1 MTNEIRGASVLDSW
15 DQPIVPR
22 IVIILAHG
30 SALEQA
36 EGLLASLA
44 EPTEPS
50 LSVELLLIGTP
61 KDRREREGKVARL
74 KLDERRRVG
83 LSVVEALSDKSS
95 DLIDAVSK
103 GLQLAAQAKRD
114 AIVVSARS
122 SFGCDAILELLAVG
136 DGDPLL
142 GFVEAAVSDEDDPAA
157 ESGAARPESGHQ
169 GALILEGMPRS
180 SYVPIVEGPLVLIKS
195 LMLQEF
201 RLLDCGFNNLAS
213 ALSDFALRA
222 NRCGYRVVARQPCP
236 RDYQETGKSRPA
248 FGQARSGD
256 LACPFSLSCRKKSR
270 AARLGGRKAR
280 KLLAGLRRDCRWPA
294 QHCLCLQ
301 QSSGPIHN
309 GTSELAKR
317 IITEFSSNYSSEY
330 NIHVLCSR
338 MHSISWLW

>member
-1 MTNEIRGASVLDSW
+1 M
-15 DQPIVPR
+15 PR
-22 IVIILAHG
+22 LVIILAHG

-44 EPTEPS
+44 EPTEEPS
-50 LSVELLLIGTP
+50 LSFELLLIGTP

-157 ESGAARPESGHQ
+157 ESGAARPESGRE
-169 GALILEGMPRS
+169 GALILEGMPL
-180 SYVPIVEGPLVLIKS
+180 E
-195 LMLQEF
+195 
-201 RLLDCGFNNLAS
+201 
-213 ALSDFALRA
+213 LRA
-222 NRCGYRVVARQPCP
+222 DRG
-236 RDYQETGKSRPA
+236 
-248 FGQARSGD
+248 
-256 LACPFSLSCRKKSR
+256 R
-270 AARLGGRKAR
+270 AARADQIADASGI
-280 KLLAGLRRDCRWPA
+280 PA
-294 QHCLCLQ
+294 
-301 QSSGPIHN
+301 P
-309 GTSELAKR
+309 
-317 IITEFSSNYSSEY
+317 
-330 NIHVLCSR
+330 
-338 MHSISWLW
+338 